1 LPLKTILA
9 LSSFVVA
16 TLLGSGLPAEELSVY
31 FKTTPRAELLRPF
44 VDATDLSLLVT
55 GAGGRPVKQG
65 AVAIRLDAPRP
76 GRVFSTD
83 FPVVEGTVLSEMRLP
98 LRQGRANWRQLL
110 PIRGEY
116 RLVVDVVA
124 GDSDSSRASQVF
136 TFKVRENRSKWFALA
151 AFSAGLFILGLVAGR
166 IFTGTRK
173 AAAILGVALSAGLA
187 ATSTAQ
193 ENQPEGVPRLRV
205 ETASVGRPAFISWK
219 FDTDAGGAKAGATL
233 TLTITHLEKQKVVFG
248 VDKIPVD
255 AQWSMKFHFPDAGEY
270 RITAVANVPGR
281 APARSEHGMTVTGVE
296 PPAATMVPVLV
307 YFIGLIATGLGLG
320 RWSKRRVP
328 AR

>member
-31 FKTTPRAELLRPF
+31 FKTTPRSELLRPF

-55 GAGGRPVKQG
+55 GADGRPVKQG

-124 GDSDSSRASQVF
+124 GDSSKASQVF
-136 TFKVRENRSKWFALA
+136 TFKVRENRSKWLALA
-151 AFSAGLFILGLVAGR
+151 AFSAGLFIIGLVAGR
-166 IFTGTRK
+166 IFTGTRNV
-173 AAAILGVALSAGLA
+173 AAIVGLALSAGLA

-205 ETASVGRPAFISWK
+205 ETASVGRPALISWK
-219 FDTDAGGAKAGATL
+219 FDTDAGAAKAGATL

-248 VDKIPVD
+248 LDKVPVD

-296 PPAATMVPVLV
+296 PPAGTTVPMLV
-307 YFIGLIATGLGLG
+307 YFVGLVATGLGVG
-320 RWSKRRVP
+320 RWSKRRLP

>member
-1 LPLKTILA
+1 MPLKIILG

-16 TLLGSGLPAEELSVY
+16 TFLGSGLPAEELSVY
-31 FKTTPRAELLRPF
+31 FKTTPRSELLRPF

-55 GAGGRPVKQG
+55 GADGRPIKQG

-124 GDSDSSRASQVF
+124 GDSSRASQVF
-136 TFKVRENRSKWFALA
+136 TFKVRENRSKWLALA
-151 AFSAGLFILGLVAGR
+151 AFSAGLFIVGLVAGR

-193 ENQPEGVPRLRV
+193 ENQPEGAPRLRV
-205 ETASVGRPAFISWK
+205 ETASVGRPALIIWGFE
-219 FDTDAGGAKAGATL
+219 TDAGAAKAGATL

-296 PPAATMVPVLV
+296 PPAATMVPMLV
-307 YFIGLIATGLGLG
+307 YFVGLVATGLGLG